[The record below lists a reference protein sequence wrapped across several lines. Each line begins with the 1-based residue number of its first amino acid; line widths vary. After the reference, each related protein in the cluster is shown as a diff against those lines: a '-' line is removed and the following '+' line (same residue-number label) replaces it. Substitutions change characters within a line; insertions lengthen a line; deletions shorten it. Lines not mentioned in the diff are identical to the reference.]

1 MPEIKHNFT
10 AGKMNKDLDE
20 RLVPNGQ
27 YRDALNIQVRTTDGD
42 SEGVGNAGVVQNL
55 QGNSHI
61 SDGGADNDGA
71 FNSISYITEADGTIP
86 STKIIGSVADEKND
100 KAYFF
105 AAAPDIGKT
114 TVTNITQATSPTQR
128 VFVDSIVEV
137 DTVTKSAKSIFVDR
151 FAVMGQ
157 KQDVFSMSGNNIS
170 SPLAYLNNGASQD
183 TPANGYDQI
192 TVIDADRYRVGMV
205 MFAQDSNN
213 DHLLFT
219 DGVPGVEIV
228 DLNSSLETLT
238 LAVQQTGDL
247 NTGVAFKFIHK
258 ERVLNFRQDKLI
270 TGINVIDDLLFF
282 TDGNDEPKKIN
293 IKRSKAGTEYNYNQT
308 QLYVQNPEN
317 LPNENDLIIIS
328 DLENVV
334 TSDIKKEHITVIRK
348 APKSAPTLL
357 MREKERDG
365 AITGFINMSFI
376 DENAIPSVPVE
387 GTVKTIQF
395 PDNVEIVNGDV
406 FTFTSA
412 NDNFDPVVIIGTVD
426 SQSFNFDSEQ
436 NVFNVV
442 LTFVDTA
449 LLSENP
455 DFWEFK
461 LEQKRP
467 LFETKF
473 GRFGYRYKYE
483 DNECSSFSPF
493 SELAFLPGDFSYTAS
508 QGFNDGMTNT
518 VRELIITG
526 FIPDIS
532 IRPIDAKAID
542 ILWKTTDNANV
553 YIIKTITRGFD
564 AEWKNFTDENEIN
577 TGELQ
582 ISSEMIHRVL
592 PSNQLLRSWDNVPKT
607 AVTQEITANRLVY
620 GNYLQGYDLK
630 YPAGL
635 TQSIISTPI
644 FFPTPARSVKTD
656 REYKF
661 GIVIGDKYGR
671 ETPVIAYGYEDD
683 NGNDNS
689 GSIYLDKNFSDF
701 SNKFSLQQ
709 NWGGDPTA
717 FLYNGKPWIEYIK
730 YYVKETSNEYYNLVM
745 DRWYDAGD
753 GNVWLAFAS
762 ADRNKVDEETY
773 LILKN
778 EHGSQVPVKEEARY
792 KILAIESEA
801 PDYIKTNKNDY
812 ALILIDRD
820 NVYSQAEGSVTG
832 GVPDSLIN
840 QTVIKTTDGSWG
852 EMSITDEKFKGTK
865 KARIVGQF
873 TTSTGA
879 VVQGFSPFK
888 IVTKVATTNEGS
900 TGKIVLKDTFSQS
913 EVDMFQKISAIIDD
927 PSEITT
933 ANVDDYGD
941 PDAIKYYIELR
952 DEVVENKPQ
961 FDGRFFVKIKKD
973 NTLRSRVLNETSGL
987 YNILDTYEIG
997 YIANT
1002 ANNVATTGSFAN
1014 AAWPADSVFTDSN
1027 IAVDVSPPFTDS
1039 STQNDLD
1046 VLAAYWEDLG
1056 YSFDNEIG
1064 PQPVPKFGPGDPVTT
1079 QNFWEWWYSQGEDYL
1094 GLNLS
1099 LETNNTTRTA
1109 SIFIDEAPA
1118 HTGYQIKYAPYAAGN
1133 WGLPA
1138 SNIQVMPFFSHGNG
1152 GMSDYVSATWQN
1164 QGLSMISTPQYDSN
1178 DPGLFTIFGQHDGL
1192 IRYTASLDW
1201 PWDLGI
1207 LPNWKPVGVAQGPA
1221 FMQDN
1226 RGQLTFSSIGTENGF
1241 ANGKDSVFKSLMQTE
1256 GTLFRFTADPNQ
1268 VVYRVMHI
1276 QQNIDTNI
1284 YGQSGDDAGSDLE
1297 IASPYEGQVN
1307 IDAKNFSA
1315 NSTDTLN
1322 FRHSIITR
1330 FAKLDQDGGAI
1341 VGSGIDI
1348 SVWDPRGEVSH
1359 NGMGSFTIEILE
1371 RMPDED
1377 LQDDS
1382 VITNSACWE
1391 TEPKEDVGL
1400 DIYYEASSAIPIEL
1414 NSGNIQLFTKAST
1427 NIKKASEI
1435 QAVRIVVSE
1444 DQNIVQSVVLP
1455 NTVYAIE
1462 NFGNDGVKLQ
1472 EDDEGTLTNLTSNLL
1487 IDDEIKFLHNDGT
1500 TTRSKILDHY
1510 TVTTVS
1516 GVNIPIPAT
1525 RVAISSASVVAGNS
1539 QIITNVMPSIGD
1551 QIIAPGIFPN
1561 STYVTNFGI
1570 IVPNAVITINL
1581 SNPAISTGAFTSGIE
1596 FVTPTGIY
1604 KIDKQVWNYPTELR
1618 WFNCYSFGNGVESD
1632 RIRDDFN
1639 APTIDNGIKVSSTFL
1654 EYGQE
1659 RIGSGLIHSGL
1670 YNSISSVNELNQFNM
1685 AEKITKNLNP
1695 AYGSIQALKTR
1706 DTDLVTFCEDKVL
1719 RVLANKDAVFNA
1731 DGNTNLTATSK
1742 TLGQAIPFAG
1752 DYGISK
1758 NPESLAYDQYR
1769 LYFSD
1774 KQRGAVLRLSQDG
1787 LTPIS
1792 NVGMKSYFREHL
1804 KLCDDLVG
1812 TFDIVN
1818 GEYNLTLNIAEEY
1831 QVASVT
1837 CPDSGCVTTPAI
1849 KPITVSFNEA
1859 SKGWVSFKSFVPSS
1873 GVSVNGKYITSNT
1886 YKIYE
1891 HYDDDVSRNMFY
1903 DDDFVASEI
1912 EVVFNDQASVVKSFK
1927 TVIYEGSKAA
1937 ISQITTHTDD
1947 DGNVIETYPG
1957 ANDGDGEY
1965 YNLQA
1970 ETGWH
1975 VDLFSTDM
1983 QDGKLFEFINK
1994 ENKWFNKISGI
2005 QTAIGNI
2012 DPSELSLQGIG
2023 FPLENPVDEGTTT
2036 PSTQTEE
2043 EVVVSTLNININFL
2057 PNVTQY
2063 GFFFFQASGG
2073 QPPYFFNI
2081 QGPNGYE
2088 NTGNEQGY
2096 NSQIGVSGLVFDEFY
2111 TTIVS
2116 NPNGTGG
2123 PGTYTIT
2130 VTDSDGAQGQL
2141 VSVINQTNYPPA

>member
-42 SEGVGNAGVVQNL
+42 SEGIGNAGVVQNL

-61 SDGGADNDGA
+61 SDGNVDNEGA
-71 FNSISYITEADGTIP
+71 FNSISYVTLSDGTIP

-105 AAAPDIGKT
+105 AAAPDISKT

-137 DTVTKSAKSIFVDR
+137 DTVTQKAISIFVDR

-157 KQDVFSMSGNNIS
+157 KQDVFTLSGGNFTSNS
-170 SPLAYLNNGASQD
+170 DVYSNFGAGQSN
-183 TPANGYDQI
+183 PANGYDRI
-192 TVIDADRYRVGMV
+192 TVVDATRYRVGMV
-205 MFAQDSNN
+205 MFAQNSSN
-213 DHLLFT
+213 DHLLFD

-228 DLNSSLETLT
+228 DLDSTTNKLT
-238 LAVQQTGDL
+238 LASAQTGDL
-247 NTGVAFKFIHK
+247 DTGVAFKFIHK
-258 ERVLNFRQDKLI
+258 ERVLNFKQGKLI

-282 TDGNDEPKKIN
+282 TDGEDEPKKIN
-293 IKRSKAGTEYNYNQT
+293 IKRSKAGTDTNYKQT

-317 LPNENDLIIIS
+317 LSDENDLIIIS
-328 DLENVV
+328 DLENVI

-387 GTVKTIQF
+387 GAVKTIQF

-436 NVFNVV
+436 NIFNVV

-449 LLSENP
+449 LSNQNP
-455 DFWEFK
+455 DFWEFE

-493 SELAFLPGDFSYTAS
+493 SELAFLPGEFSYTAS
-508 QGFNDGMTNT
+508 QGFNDGMTNN

-526 FIPDIS
+526 FIPDVS

-635 TQSIISTPI
+635 TQSILSSIVS
-644 FFPTPARSVKTD
+644 FPVPAKSVKTD

-701 SNKFSLQQ
+701 SNRFSLQQ

-717 FLYNGKPWIEYIK
+717 FLYNGEPWIEYIK
-730 YYVKETSNEYYNLVM
+730 YYVKETSNDYYNLVM

-792 KILAIESEA
+792 KILAIENEA

-812 ALILIDRD
+812 SLILINRN
-820 NVYSQAEGSVTG
+820 NVYEQPEGSVTNA
-832 GVPDSLIN
+832 VPDKLIN
-840 QTVIKTTDGSWG
+840 QSTIRTTDNSWN
-852 EMSITDEKFKGTK
+852 ELDIRDDRFEGTK
-865 KARIVGQF
+865 KVRIVGQF
-873 TTSTGA
+873 ITGTGA
-879 VVQGFSPFK
+879 TVQAFSPFK
-888 IVTKVATTNEGS
+888 VVTKVATNPNML
-900 TGKIVLKDTFSQS
+900 VLKDTFSQS
-913 EVDMFQKISAIIDD
+913 EVDMFQKISAIIED

-933 ANVDDYGD
+933 ANVDDYND

-1002 ANNVATTGSFAN
+1002 TNNVATTGDFAN
-1014 AAWPADSVFTDSN
+1014 AAWPADSVFTAAD
-1027 IAVDVSPPFTDS
+1027 IAANVSPPFTNS
-1039 STQNDLD
+1039 STQADLD
-1046 VLAAYWEDLG
+1046 ALSGYVENYDLEG
-1056 YSFDNEIG
+1056 ENSFDEEIG
-1064 PQPVPKFGPGDPVTT
+1064 PQPVPKFGPGDPSTT
-1079 QNFWEWWYSQGEDYL
+1079 NSFWQWWYGQGTNY
-1094 GLNLS
+1094 LNLPGQGPEG
-1099 LETNNTTRTA
+1099 LGNTARTA
-1109 SIFIDEAPA
+1109 SIFIDEVPA
-1118 HTGYQIKYAPYAAGN
+1118 HTGYQIKYTGV
-1133 WGLPA
+1133 GLE
-1138 SNIQVMPFFSHGNG
+1138 SFLQIMPFFSHGDG
-1152 GMSDYVSATWQN
+1152 GMSDFISATWMS
-1164 QGLSMISTPQYDSN
+1164 QGINLDSDTYN
-1178 DPGLFTIFGQHDGL
+1178 NNIPTQFTVFGKHEGFPD
-1192 IRYTASLDW
+1192 YTSTASF
-1201 PWDLGI
+1201 PWDQGI
-1207 LPNWKPVGVAQGPA
+1207 LPNWKPVGLAQGPA
-1221 FMQDN
+1221 FFQDN
-1226 RGQLTFSSIGTENGF
+1226 RGQLTFSSVGTVGGF
-1241 ANGKDSVFKSLMQTE
+1241 APGKDSVFKSLMQTE

-1284 YGQSGDDAGSDLE
+1284 YGENYDG
-1297 IASPYEGQVN
+1297 INTPYEGQVN
-1307 IDAKNFSA
+1307 IDAKNLGNGLGA
-1315 NSTDTLN
+1315 NINPLN
-1322 FRHSIITR
+1322 PRHSIITR

-1382 VITNSACWE
+1382 IITNSACWE

-1427 NIKKASEI
+1427 DIKKASEI
-1435 QAVRIVVSE
+1435 QAVRSVISG
-1444 DQNIVQSVVLP
+1444 DQTITQPVLLP
-1455 NTVYAIE
+1455 NTSYAIE
-1462 NFGNDGVKLQ
+1462 NLSDDGVKIQ
-1472 EDDEGTLTNLTSNLL
+1472 QDNNGVLTNLTGVLAIN
-1487 IDDEIKFLHNDGT
+1487 DEIKFIHKDGT
-1500 TTRSKILDHY
+1500 TTRSKILGHY
-1510 TVTTVS
+1510 KSTSFS
-1516 GVNIPIPAT
+1516 GVN
-1525 RVAISSASVVAGNS
+1525 VAHDADVITLTCSILGNTTQLTTSDLEGVNVGPGFQVVSDGNIDS
-1539 QIITNVMPSIGD
+1539 GTFVEDIQFDPPIITLNKPALVSNILGLSI
-1551 QIIAPGIFPN
+1551 QF
-1561 STYVTNFGI
+1561 
-1570 IVPNAVITINL
+1570 L
-1581 SNPAISTGAFTSGIE
+1581 ETS
-1596 FVTPTGIY
+1596 GIY
-1604 KIDKQVWNYPTELR
+1604 KIDKEVWNYPTELR

-1719 RVLANKDAVFNA
+1719 KVLANKDAVFNA

-1812 TFDIVN
+1812 TFDMVN

-1849 KPITVSFNEA
+1849 KPITVSFNEG

-1891 HYDDDVSRNMFY
+1891 HYDEDVNRNTFY
-1903 DDDFVASEI
+1903 DDDFVDSEI
-1912 EVVFNDQASVVKSFK
+1912 EVVFNDEASIVKSFK

-1947 DGNVIETYPG
+1947 DGNVIETYAG

-1970 ETGWH
+1970 SAGWY

-2043 EVVVSTLNININFL
+2043 EVVVSTLNINVNFL

-2073 QPPYFFNI
+2073 QPPYVFNI
-2081 QGPNGYE
+2081 QGPNGYDSTS
-2088 NTGNEQGY
+2088 NPVA
-2096 NSQIGVSGLVFDEFY
+2096 SQYGKSGLVFTEAY
-2111 TTIVS
+2111 TTIPV